1 LQNQQYQLD
10 IYRSPCHSRCKGLI
24 LLETFTTLADEELLA
39 SLPPF
44 LRSITSSSLFC
55 VTQNKIC
62 VGFVR
67 LKRGEKVPSS
77 IKQKVASSSAFFV

>member
-1 LQNQQYQLD
+1 LKKLCLRLPLYFVQNQQYQLD

-44 LRSITSSSLFC
+44 LRYT
-55 VTQNKIC
+55 
-62 VGFVR
+62 
-67 LKRGEKVPSS
+67 
-77 IKQKVASSSAFFV
+77 